1 MPVNGGI
8 FGFFVFSRKIFSEKG
23 CSFCRPR
30 SKQVKGQKP
39 DNTPIL
45 SEKGKAEKILSIF
58 VKKSAI
64 KSEGKTLTRRR
75 DCRNCSA

>member
-1 MPVNGGI
+1 MV
-8 FGFFVFSRKIFSEKG
+8 GFSAFLFLAEKIFPEKG

-64 KSEGKTLTRRR
+64 KSKGKKLTRRR
-75 DCRNCSA
+75 NCRNCSA

>member
-1 MPVNGGI
+1 MGG
-8 FGFFVFSRKIFSEKG
+8 FSAFLFSAEKIFSEKG

-39 DNTPIL
+39 DNTQIL
-45 SEKGKAEKILSIF
+45 SEKGKTEKILSIF

-64 KSEGKTLTRRR
+64 KSKGKTLTRRR
-75 DCRNCSA
+75 DCGNCSV